1 MTNVPVPPAP
11 AGMTPSPGPAGKVR
25 SPVAVIVFSI
35 ITLGIYTLY
44 WYYAVFTEL
53 KDRTGN
59 GVGGPIGLVLG
70 LCIGIV
76 NIFLLPAEIGNMYAQ
91 EGLEKPVTGLTGFWV
106 LIPLVGSIIW
116 FVKVQNALN
125 HRWEASGA
133 YSSPRRHGLAL
144 TA

>member
-1 MTNVPVPPAP
+1 MTSPGSPVPPP
-11 AGMTPSPGPAGKVR
+11 PPMSPVRSAGPPGKVR
-25 SPVAVIVFSI
+25 SPVAVILLSFV
-35 ITLGIYTLY
+35 TLGIYTLY

-59 GVGGPIGLVLG
+59 GIGGPIGLLLG
-70 LCIGIV
+70 LCISIV
-76 NIFLLPAEIGNMYAQ
+76 NIFLLPSEVGNMYAQ

-125 HRWEASGA
+125 HRWEASAA
-133 YSSPRRHGLAL
+133 Y
-144 TA
+144 

>member
-1 MTNVPVPPAP
+1 MTNSPIPPTP
-11 AGMTPSPGPAGKVR
+11 AGVASSPGPVGQVR
-25 SPVAVIVFSI
+25 SPVAVIIFSF

-53 KDRTGN
+53 KERTGE
-59 GVGGPIGLVLG
+59 GVGGVLGLILG

-76 NIFLLPAEIGNMYAQ
+76 NIFLLPSEVGNMYAR

-106 LIPLVGSIIW
+106 LIPIVGSIIW

-125 HRWEASGA
+125 ARWEASGA
-133 YSSPRRHGLAL
+133 Y
-144 TA
+144 